1 MTRKGKDDVCP
12 TLLQENE
19 VDRQYHTYEG
29 CKMIPVQ
36 GLATKTGN
44 GVDGEY
50 QQGYHLLY
58 DLQLEESEGSAVTP
72 ETIMVGRN
80 HKTILHKCQCPRDED
95 DDIEGCVAV
104 QDVHILQFQVSIP
117 RQSHKDVGHDK

>member
-1 MTRKGKDDVCP
+1 M
-12 TLLQENE
+12 
-19 VDRQYHTYEG
+19 
-29 CKMIPVQ
+29 Q
-36 GLATKTGN
+36 GLPTETGD

-50 QQGYHLLY
+50 QQSDDLLN
-58 DLQLEESEGSAVTP
+58 DLQLEEGEGSTISL
-72 ETIMVGRN
+72 ETIVVGRN
-80 HKTILHKCQCPRDED
+80 HKTVLHKCQSPRDED